1 MISYVEFN
9 IKIVNSLKLK
19 ILILIRVVESSSSS
33 SSSGIVRWTIQLN
46 EALLE
51 KVNKHGLDI
60 LNW

>member
-33 SSSGIVRWTIQLN
+33 SSGIVRWTIQLN
-46 EALLE
+46 EALYSKQEQIFNNFSE
-51 KVNKHGLDI
+51 K
-60 LNW
+60 

>member
-33 SSSGIVRWTIQLN
+33 SSGIVRWTIQLN